1 MLSSHMKSDF
11 SNIFQFR
18 DYAKNPYSKKA
29 RRTFLTNILRAIIF

>member
-18 DYAKNPYSKKA
+18 DYAKKPYSKKSA
-29 RRTFLTNILRAIIF
+29 KNILRAIIF